1 MCQSQNSKHRTNL
14 VVTTTIINFFFFI
27 QPMVK
32 ITHNPKICGG
42 KACIEGTRIR
52 VIDIIER
59 YKILNESPE
68 EIAEG
73 FAIDID
79 AVFAAISYYYKHTA
93 EIKNEI
99 DKDKAFV
106 EKMRKELVH

>member
-1 MCQSQNSKHRTNL
+1 
-14 VVTTTIINFFFFI
+14 
-27 QPMVK
+27 MVN
-32 ITHNPKICGG
+32 ITHDSKICGG

-59 YKILNESPE
+59 YKILKESPE
-68 EIAEG
+68 DIAEG

-93 EIKNEI
+93 EIKESI
-99 DKDKAFV
+99 DNDRKFV
-106 EKMRKELVH
+106 EKMRKELKAPTIYA